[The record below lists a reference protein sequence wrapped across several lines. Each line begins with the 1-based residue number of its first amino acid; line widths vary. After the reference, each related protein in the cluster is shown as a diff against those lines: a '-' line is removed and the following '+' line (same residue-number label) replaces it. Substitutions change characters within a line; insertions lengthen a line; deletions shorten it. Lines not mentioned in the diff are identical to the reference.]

1 MKTRHFILS
10 FLVMICALN
19 YAQTSAEA
27 SGIAIQGI
35 ARDDQN
41 TARINQ
47 SITLT
52 FELYYIDSG
61 NSEIQIGSPVDANLT
76 TDNFGVFSY
85 VLEPG
90 VANNSI
96 IANHQAY
103 LRISEGST
111 TISNEKLKH
120 VPYAI
125 AANNGVPTGSIMPY
139 VGNTAP
145 EGWVLCDGQTDLNSV
160 VGGEALI
167 ALLGTNTVPDLRGFF
182 LRGAGSNSLTSTE
195 TFLNQ
200 TQDDDYK
207 RHNHGSG
214 SLQNSTDGEHIH
226 PKTESVIN
234 TPNPDPFFYTNVR
247 IGFIAGG
254 LPTVENNTSMAG
266 DHTHAITGNTEV
278 SGGNA
283 GNNPGDT
290 ETRPVNYGVNYIIKL

>member
-1 MKTRHFILS
+1 MKTKHF
-10 FLVMICALN
+10 FLTVLMLVNLTFC

-52 FELYYIDSG
+52 FELYYIDSS
-61 NSEIQIGSPVDANLT
+61 NAEVAIGSPVDANLT

-96 IANHQAY
+96 IANQQTY
-103 LRISEGST
+103 LRISEGAT

-139 VGNTAP
+139 VGSAAP

-182 LRGAGSNSLTSTE
+182 LRGAGSNQVNGFTANSGPTLNSTQQDDNLAHNHSSTGLTIPNSGGHNHTISLKNVNVAAGIDGQNPTAFTVGTATAGVSTVSTNIGSSAHNHPINGVVSTE
-195 TFLNQ
+195 
-200 TQDDDYK
+200 
-207 RHNHGSG
+207 G
-214 SLQNSTDGEHIH
+214 
-226 PKTESVIN
+226 TES
-234 TPNPDPFFYTNVR
+234 
-247 IGFIAGG
+247 
-254 LPTVENNTSMAG
+254 
-266 DHTHAITGNTEV
+266 
-278 SGGNA
+278 
-283 GNNPGDT
+283 
-290 ETRPVNYGVNYIIKL
+290 RPINYGVNYIIKL